1 MTSTYT
7 PIHSRNTSNVDF
19 RDSPGSS
26 PVDRRQSRSSFQDP
40 STPLRQSFAQQDGV
54 DIGIFSSGG
63 AAHGMGVGNL
73 AAELADAW
81 HDEEEDEEYYEDA
94 PPDISFD
101 ISFDI
106 RTGQDNGDGPEAV
119 RDSGVDIKSPSRRL
133 DANDRNGSLTLPSP
147 NARGHKRAGSE
158 YDGSE
163 YGTDSD
169 LDSPDMPPS
178 LVSKIDAVE
187 ALARSGTGS
196 NGGHTDD
203 VFKRV
208 ADGLRDLGSQ
218 ANVEA
223 NASRSVS

>member
-1 MTSTYT
+1 MTSPYT

-26 PVDRRQSRSSFQDP
+26 PVDRRQSRH
-40 STPLRQSFAQQDGV
+40 SFAQQDGV

-63 AAHGMGVGNL
+63 AAHGMGAGNL

-101 ISFDI
+101 I
-106 RTGQDNGDGPEAV
+106 RTSQDNGDGTEAV

-147 NARGHKRAGSE
+147 NVRGHKRAGSE

-169 LDSPDMPPS
+169 LDSPGMPPS

-187 ALARSGTGS
+187 ALARRGTGS

-218 ANVEA
+218 ANVEG